1 MEKKF
6 RFAVVGLMRGRV
18 PLIALNGMAEHVEVV
33 AVAEL
38 RDEVIAE
45 CRENGWLKDGVQ
57 VFHDAEDLLAADLKL
72 DAIVLADY
80 FHTHYKWAI
89 KALDSGI
96 KAVFSETN
104 AAPSLG
110 GCVDLVEALER
121 NNGKFML
128 LANCSYF
135 MAMQMAKKKMGEV
148 DFGDLIYAEAEYI
161 HPSPPEMVS
170 PLDPEHLHWRNTLP
184 SCYYN
189 MHSLGPL
196 MYVTNTVPKKVLG
209 KAAVHERHVG
219 KANNTPKVFS
229 LTEMDNGAVFNTTGC
244 VGTGTQSKWYRFAFE
259 RGTMETE
266 RNIDEPQNL
275 ICVGI
280 KTSTLETITPK
291 WDTCG
296 AISSED
302 LEKYEDLIRNG
313 GHGGCD
319 SVMFIDMLKYLRGEA
334 EPFWNI
340 YRATAL
346 SAAAILTWY
355 SVLNGSKEY
364 DIPDFSKKED
374 RDKYRGDYRMPF
386 AERLADLTLPCKV
399 EKE

>member
-6 RFAVVGLMRGRV
+6 RFGILGLGRGRV
-18 PLIALNGMAEHVEVV
+18 PLINLNMMKDYVQVAGVVEQNEATV
-33 AVAEL
+33 
-38 RDEVIAE
+38 AE
-45 CRENGWLKDGVQ
+45 CRENGWLKDDVPLYRS
-57 VFHDAEDLLAADLKL
+57 FEELLKAGL
-72 DAIVLADY
+72 DAVILCDY
-80 FHTHYKWAI
+80 FHTHCRFAI
-89 KALDSGI
+89 KAFNAGV
-96 KAVFSETN
+96 KAVFSETT

-110 GCVDLVEALER
+110 ECVDLVETAEKTG
-121 NNGKFML
+121 GKYML
-128 LANCSYF
+128 MASTSYF
-135 MAMQMAKKKMGEV
+135 MALLQAKAQMKSS

-170 PLDPEHLHWRNTLP
+170 PLDPEQLHWRNTLP

-189 MHSLGPL
+189 MHTLGPL
-196 MYVTNTVPKKVLG
+196 MYATGSMPKKVLA
-209 KAAVHERHVG
+209 KAAVHERHIG
-219 KANNTPKVFS
+219 KANNTPKIFS

-280 KTSTLETITPK
+280 KTDTLKTITPK

-296 AISSED
+296 AISPADME
-302 LEKYEDLIRNG
+302 EYGEMIRHG

-319 SVMFIDMLKYLRGEA
+319 SVLFLDMLKYLKNDV

-346 SAAAILTWY
+346 SAAGILSWY
-355 SVLNGSKEY
+355 SVLNGCKEY

-374 RDKYRGDYRMPF
+374 RDKVRGDYRKPF
-386 AERLADLTLPCKV
+386 ADRLADLTLPCSL
-399 EKE
+399 EEE